1 MDFGDVSFLIAAF
14 SSKREKGLEKKLL
27 VSGKEKK
34 VEGNCCFCRRE
45 DRERGESFLLCRVCL
60 TVCWRRRGLLGLYD
74 GNV

>member
-45 DRERGESFLLCRVCL
+45 DRERGIISVMPCMFDSLLEATGAAGAL
-60 TVCWRRRGLLGLYD
+60 
-74 GNV
+74 